1 MIFNLFKTKSKVKN
15 AVKKNSEENISGNFS
30 FGLTEELVRSIS
42 KDKNEPDWMLEKRL
56 GAYRAYKETPL
67 PDWGPSLKDLNL
79 NEIVYYVPSDLK
91 EQNSWSEVPEEIAK
105 TFEKLGIPK
114 AEREYLGGVGAQYDS
129 GVVYHSIK
137 DSLKKQGVIFENM
150 DTALKLYPEMVK
162 KYFMNDCIKINEHKF
177 ASLHA
182 ACWSGGTF
190 IYVPKG
196 VKVRMPLQS
205 YFRMNKEKGG
215 QFEHTIIIAD
225 EGSSVEYIE
234 GCSAP
239 KYSYSSLHAGGVEL
253 FVAKG
258 AKIKYSSIENWS
270 KNVYNLN
277 TKKALVYERGEV
289 EWLNGNTGSSTTML
303 YPSSILLGEY
313 ARSESL
319 GIAMAGRG
327 QNQDVGSKVIHLAPN
342 TSSVIKSKSIAKN
355 GGISNYRG
363 YVEIGKA
370 AKNSKVVVAC
380 DTLIMDKDSKA
391 LAIPVNKVSNRDVEI
406 SHEAKVGQLSDKE
419 IFYANLHA
427 FDEYGAQRL
436 IIGGFASEVIKKLPL
451 EYAVE
456 LNKLIDLEIEG
467 M

>member
-1 MIFNLFKTKSKVKN
+1 MDLNIFKKISYKNKSKEVD
-15 AVKKNSEENISGNFS
+15 FS
-30 FGLTEELVRSIS
+30 FGLTEGMVRNIS
-42 KDKNEPDWMLEKRL
+42 KDKDEPEWMLEKRL
-56 GAYRAYKETPL
+56 EAYRAYKRAPL
-67 PDWGPSLKDLNL
+67 PSWGPSLKDLKL
-79 NEIVYYVPSDLK
+79 EEIIYYVSPEMK
-91 EQNSWSEVPEEIAK
+91 EQNSWDKVPKEISD

-162 KYFMNDCIKINEHKF
+162 KYFMSDCIKVNEHKF

-196 VKVRMPLQS
+196 VKVKMPLQS
-205 YFRMNKEKGG
+205 YFRMNQEKGG

-225 EGSSVEYIE
+225 EDSYVEYIE

-239 KYSYSSLHAGGVEL
+239 RYSFSALHAGGVEL
-253 FVAKG
+253 FVMKD
-258 AKIKYSSIENWS
+258 AKIKYSSIESWS

-313 ARSESL
+313 AKSESL

-342 TSSVIKSKSIAKN
+342 TYSVIKSKSIAKN
-355 GGISNYRG
+355 GGVSTYRG
-363 YVEIGKA
+363 SVEIGKRA
-370 AKNSKVVVAC
+370 TNSKVVVAC

-391 LAIPVNKVSNRDVEI
+391 LAIPVNKVSNKDVEI

-419 IFYANLHA
+419 IFYANLHG
-427 FDEYGAQRL
+427 FDEYAAQRL
-436 IIGGFASEVIKKLPL
+436 IVGGFASEIIKKLPL

>member
-1 MIFNLFKTKSKVKN
+1 MFKNFLAKFNNKN
-15 AVKKNSEENISGNFS
+15 HEKELDNSLDFS
-30 FGLTEELVRSIS
+30 FGLTEQVVRDIS
-42 KDKNEPDWMLEKRL
+42 KDKNEPDWMLDRRL
-56 GAYRAYKETPL
+56 EAYNHYKKTPL
-67 PDWGPSLKDLNL
+67 PNWGPTLSKLNL
-79 NEIVYYVPSDLK
+79 NEIIYYIPSDLK
-91 EQNSWSEVPEEIAK
+91 EQNSWSEVPKEISDQ
-105 TFEKLGIPK
+105 FEKLGIPK

-137 DSLKKQGVIFENM
+137 DSLKKQGVVFENM
-150 DTALKLYPEMVK
+150 DTAVREYPELVK
-162 KYFMNDCIKINEHKF
+162 KYFMTDCIKLNEHKF
-177 ASLHA
+177 AMLHA
-182 ACWSGGTF
+182 AVWSGGTF

-196 VKVRMPLQS
+196 VKVKMPLQS

-253 FVAKG
+253 FVLKD

-270 KNVYNLN
+270 KNVFNLN

-289 EWLNGNTGSSTTML
+289 EWLNGNTGSHTTML
-303 YPSSILLGEY
+303 YPSSVLLGDY
-313 ARSESL
+313 AKSESL
-319 GIAMAGRG
+319 GIAMAGRD
-327 QNQDVGSKVIHLAPN
+327 QDQDVGSKAIHIGKN

-355 GGISNYRG
+355 GGISTYRG
-363 YVEIGKA
+363 FVEIGKN

-380 DTLIMDKDSKA
+380 DTLLLDDKSKA
-391 LAIPVNKVSNRDVEI
+391 FAIPVNKVSNKDVEI
-406 SHEAKVGQLSDKE
+406 SHEAKVGQLSEKE
-419 IFYANLHA
+419 IFYTNLHG

>member
-1 MIFNLFKTKSKVKN
+1 MFKKIFAKFN
-15 AVKKNSEENISGNFS
+15 KKNQEKESENSLDFS
-30 FGLTEELVRSIS
+30 FGLTEEIVRGIS
-42 KDKNEPDWMLEKRL
+42 KDKNEPDWMLQKRL
-56 GAYRAYKETPL
+56 EAFNHYKKTPL
-67 PDWGPSLKDLNL
+67 PNWGPSLDKLNL
-79 NEIVYYVPSDLK
+79 NEIIYYIPSDLK
-91 EQNSWSEVPEEIAK
+91 EQNSWSEVPKEISEQ
-105 TFEKLGIPK
+105 FEKLGIPK

-150 DTALKLYPEMVK
+150 DTAVEKYPELVK
-162 KYFMNDCIKINEHKF
+162 KYFMTDCIKIDEHKF
-177 ASLHA
+177 AMLHA
-182 ACWSGGTF
+182 ATWSGGTF

-196 VKVRMPLQS
+196 VKVKMPLQS

-225 EGSSVEYIE
+225 EGSYVEYIE

-253 FVAKG
+253 FVLKD

-270 KNVYNLN
+270 KNVFNLN
-277 TKKALVYERGEV
+277 TKKALVYEKGEV
-289 EWLNGNTGSSTTML
+289 EWLNGNTGGHTTML
-303 YPSSILLGEY
+303 YPSSILLGEW

-319 GIAMAGRG
+319 GIAMAGHD
-327 QNQDVGSKVIHLAPN
+327 QNQDVGSKVVHLAPN

-355 GGISNYRG
+355 GGISTYRG
-363 YVEIGKA
+363 FVEIGKRA
-370 AKNSKVVVAC
+370 INSKVVVAC
-380 DTLIMDKDSKA
+380 DTLLLDKESKA
-391 LAIPVNKVSNRDVEI
+391 LAIPVNKVSNKDVEI
-406 SHEAKVGQLSDKE
+406 SHEAKVGQLSEKE
-419 IFYANLHA
+419 IFYTNLHG

>member
-1 MIFNLFKTKSKVKN
+1 MFKKLLGKFGIN
-15 AVKKNSEENISGNFS
+15 KKELQDNSFDFS
-30 FGLTEELVRSIS
+30 FGLTEEFVRSIS

-56 GAYRAYKETPL
+56 EAFNYYKKAKMPS
-67 PDWGPSLKDLNL
+67 WGPDLSGLNL
-79 NEIVYYVPSDLK
+79 NEIIYYIPSDLK
-91 EQNSWSEVPEEIAK
+91 EQNSWSEVPKEISDQ
-105 TFEKLGIPK
+105 FEKLGIPK

-137 DSLKKQGVIFENM
+137 DSLKKQGVVFENM
-150 DTALKLYPEMVK
+150 DTAVEKYPELVK
-162 KYFMNDCIKINEHKF
+162 KYFMTDCIKLNEHKF
-177 ASLHA
+177 AMLHA
-182 ACWSGGTF
+182 AVWSGGTF

-196 VKVRMPLQS
+196 VKVKMPLQS

-239 KYSYSSLHAGGVEL
+239 RYSFSSIHAGGVEL
-253 FVAKG
+253 FVLKG

-270 KNVYNLN
+270 KNVFNLN

-289 EWLNGNTGSSTTML
+289 EWLNGNTGSHTTML
-303 YPSSILLGEY
+303 YPSSVLLGEY

-319 GIAMAGRG
+319 GIAMAGRD
-327 QNQDVGSKVIHLAPN
+327 QYQDVGSKVIHLAPN

-355 GGISNYRG
+355 GGVSTYRG
-363 YVEIGKA
+363 YVEIGKN

-380 DTLIMDKDSKA
+380 DTLLLDKKSKA
-391 LAIPVNKVSNRDVEI
+391 LAIPVNKVSNKDVEI
-406 SHEAKVGQLSDKE
+406 SHEAKVGQLSEKE
-419 IFYANLHA
+419 IFYTNLHG

>member
-1 MIFNLFKTKSKVKN
+1 MIFNLFRGFKKTKN
-15 AVKKNSEENISGNFS
+15 ENNTLDYS
-30 FGLTEELVRSIS
+30 FGLTEEIVKNIS
-42 KDKNEPDWMLEKRL
+42 KDKGEPEWMLERRL
-56 GAYRAYKETPL
+56 EAYRAYKDTPL
-67 PDWGPSLKDLNL
+67 PSWGPSLDKLKL
-79 NEIVYYVPSDLK
+79 EEIIYYISPELK
-91 EQNSWSEVPEEIAK
+91 EQNSWNEIPKEISE

-150 DTALKLYPEMVK
+150 DTAVRLYPELVQ

-196 VKVRMPLQS
+196 VKVQMPLQA

-225 EGSSVEYIE
+225 EDSSVEYIE

-239 KYSYSSLHAGGVEL
+239 KYSFSALHAGGVEL
-253 FVAKG
+253 FVMKG

-270 KNVYNLN
+270 KNVFNLN
-277 TKKALVYERGEV
+277 TKKALVYERGEI
-289 EWLNGNTGSSTTML
+289 EWLNGNTGSSSTML
-303 YPSSILLGEY
+303 YPSSILLGAY
-313 ARSESL
+313 AKSESL
-319 GIAMAGRG
+319 GIAVASKN
-327 QNQDVGSKVIHLAPN
+327 QNQDVGSKVIHLAKN
-342 TSSVIKSKSIAKN
+342 TSSIIKSKSIAKN
-355 GGISNYRG
+355 GGVSTYRG
-363 YVEIGKA
+363 YVEIGKGA
-370 AKNSKVVVAC
+370 NNSKVVVAC

-391 LAIPVNKVSNRDVEI
+391 LAIPINKISNKDIEI

-419 IFYANLHA
+419 IFYANLHG
-427 FDEYGAQRL
+427 FDEYAAQRL
-436 IIGGFASEVIKKLPL
+436 IIGGFANEIIKKLPL

>member
-1 MIFNLFKTKSKVKN
+1 MIFNLFKRKHIKN
-15 AVKKNSEENISGNFS
+15 KDNEEDYS
-30 FGLTEELVRSIS
+30 FGLTEEIVRNIS
-42 KDKNEPDWMLEKRL
+42 KDKNEPKWMLEKRL
-56 GAYRAYKETPL
+56 EAFKVYKSLPL
-67 PDWGPSLKDLNL
+67 PNWGP
-79 NEIVYYVPSDLK
+79 DLK
-91 EQNSWSEVPEEIAK
+91 ELKLEEIIYYVSPKVGEKTSWEEVPKEISE

-114 AEREYLGGVGAQYDS
+114 AEKYLGGVGAQYDS

-137 DSLKKQGVIFENM
+137 ESLKKQGVIFENM

-162 KYFMNDCIKINEHKF
+162 KYFMSDCIKINEHKF

-196 VKVRMPLQS
+196 VHVKMPLQS

-225 EGSSVEYIE
+225 EGSFVEYIE

-239 KYSYSSLHAGGVEL
+239 KYSFSALHAGGVEL
-253 FVAKG
+253 FVLKG

-270 KNVYNLN
+270 KNVFNLN

-289 EWLNGNTGSSTTML
+289 EWLNGNTGSHTTML

-313 ARSESL
+313 AKSESL
-319 GIAMAGRG
+319 GIAMAGKN
-327 QNQDVGSKVIHLAPN
+327 QTQDVGSKVIHLAEN

-363 YVEIGKA
+363 FVEIGKR
-370 AKNSKVVVAC
+370 AKNSKVVVNC
-380 DTLIMDKDSKA
+380 DTLIMDEKSKA
-391 LAIPVNKVSNRDVEI
+391 IAIPVNKISNKDVEI

-419 IFYANLHA
+419 IFYANLHG

-436 IIGGFASEVIKKLPL
+436 IVGGFANEVIKKLPL

>member
-1 MIFNLFKTKSKVKN
+1 MIFNLFKGFKKTKN
-15 AVKKNSEENISGNFS
+15 ENYATDYS
-30 FGLTEELVRSIS
+30 FGLTEEIVKNIS
-42 KDKNEPDWMLEKRL
+42 KDKGEPKWMLEKRL
-56 GAYRAYKETPL
+56 EAYRVYKNTPL
-67 PDWGPSLKDLNL
+67 PSWGPSLDKLKL
-79 NEIVYYVPSDLK
+79 EEIIYYISPAMQ
-91 EQNSWSEVPEEIAK
+91 EQNSWDEIPKEISE
-105 TFEKLGIPK
+105 TFEKLGIQK
-114 AEREYLGGVGAQYDS
+114 SEKYLGGVGAQYDS

-137 DSLKKQGVIFENM
+137 DSLKKQGVIFENI
-150 DTALKLYPEMVK
+150 DTAVKLYPELVK

-190 IYVPKG
+190 IYIPKG
-196 VKVRMPLQS
+196 VKVKMPLQS

-225 EGSSVEYIE
+225 EDSYIEYIE

-239 KYSYSSLHAGGVEL
+239 RYSYSAIHAGGVEL
-253 FVAKG
+253 FVMKN

-270 KNVYNLN
+270 KNVFNLN

-319 GIAMAGRG
+319 GIAMAGKG
-327 QNQDVGSKVIHLAPN
+327 QNQDVGSKVIHLAAN

-355 GGISNYRG
+355 GGVSTYRG
-363 YVEIGKA
+363 YVEIGKGA
-370 AKNSKVVVAC
+370 SNSKVVVAC
-380 DTLIMDKDSKA
+380 DTLIMDKASKA
-391 LAIPVNKVSNRDVEI
+391 LAIPVNKISNKDIEI

-419 IFYANLHA
+419 IFYANLHG
-427 FDEYGAQRL
+427 FDEYAAQRL
-436 IIGGFASEVIKKLPL
+436 IIGGFASEIIKKLPL

>member
-1 MIFNLFKTKSKVKN
+1 MFFNFFKGKGE
-15 AVKKNSEENISGNFS
+15 KKEALVADFS
-30 FGLTEELVRSIS
+30 FGLTEEIVRNIS
-42 KDKNEPDWMLEKRL
+42 KDKNEPEWMLDKRL
-56 GAYRAYKETPL
+56 EAYRAYKSIPL
-67 PDWGPSLKDLNL
+67 PAWGPSLKDLNL
-79 NEIVYYVPSDLK
+79 KEIVYYVTPELLEK
-91 EQNSWSEVPEEIAK
+91 NNWNEVPKEISE

-162 KYFMNDCIKINEHKF
+162 KYFMSDCIKVNEHKF

-196 VKVRMPLQS
+196 VKVKMPLQS
-205 YFRMNKEKGG
+205 YFRMNQEKGG

-225 EGSSVEYIE
+225 EDSYVEYIE

-239 KYSYSSLHAGGVEL
+239 RYSFSALHAGGVEL
-253 FVAKG
+253 FVMKG
-258 AKIKYSSIENWS
+258 AKIKYSRIESWS

-277 TKKALVYERGEV
+277 TKKALVYEKGEV

-313 ARSESL
+313 AKSESL

-327 QNQDVGSKVIHLAPN
+327 QNQDVGSKVIHLAAN

-355 GGISNYRG
+355 GGVSTYRG
-363 YVEIGKA
+363 SVEIGKRA
-370 AKNSKVVVAC
+370 INSKVVVAC

-391 LAIPVNKVSNRDVEI
+391 LAIPVNKVSNKDIEI
-406 SHEAKVGQLSDKE
+406 SHEAKVGQLSEKE
-419 IFYANLHA
+419 IFYANLHG
-427 FDEYGAQRL
+427 FDEYAAQRL

>member
-1 MIFNLFKTKSKVKN
+1 MTFNLFKNKDRKDY
-15 AVKKNSEENISGNFS
+15 S
-30 FGLTEELVRSIS
+30 FGLTEKMVRNIS
-42 KDKNEPDWMLEKRL
+42 KDKNEPKWMLKKRL
-56 GAYRAYKETPL
+56 EAFSAYKNTPL
-67 PDWGPSLKDLNL
+67 PNWGPSLEKLNL
-79 NEIVYYVPSDLK
+79 NEIVYYVPTDLK
-91 EQNSWSEVPEEIAK
+91 EKSSWSEVPKEIAD

-114 AEREYLGGVGAQYDS
+114 AEKYLGGVGAQYDS

-137 DSLKKQGVIFENM
+137 ESLKNQGVIFENM
-150 DTALKLYPEMVK
+150 DTALELYPDLVK
-162 KYFMNDCIKINEHKF
+162 KYFMNECIKIDEHKF

-205 YFRMNKEKGG
+205 YFRMNQEKGG
-215 QFEHTIIIAD
+215 QFEHTIIVAD
-225 EGSSVEYIE
+225 EDSYVEYIE

-239 KYSYSSLHAGGVEL
+239 RYAFSALHAGGVEI
-253 FVAKG
+253 FVGKG
-258 AKIKYSSIENWS
+258 AKVKYSSIENWS

-277 TKKALVYERGEV
+277 TKKALVFERGV
-289 EWLNGNTGSSTTML
+289 IEWLNGNTGSSTTML

-313 ARSESL
+313 AKSESL
-319 GIAMAGRG
+319 GIAMAGKG
-327 QNQDVGSKVIHLAPN
+327 QYQDVGSKAVHIAPN
-342 TSSVIKSKSIAKN
+342 TYSVIKSKSIAKN
-355 GGISNYRG
+355 GGVSNYRG
-363 YVEIGKA
+363 FVEIGKR
-370 AKNSKVVVAC
+370 AKNSKIVVNC
-380 DTLIMDKDSKA
+380 DTLILDKDSKA
-391 LAIPVNKVSNRDVEI
+391 LAIPVNKVSNKDVEI

-419 IFYANLHA
+419 IFYTNLHG

-436 IIGGFASEVIKKLPL
+436 IIGGFANEVIKKLPL

>member
-1 MIFNLFKTKSKVKN
+1 MFKNFLVKFN
-15 AVKKNSEENISGNFS
+15 KKNQEKELDNSFDFS
-30 FGLTEELVRSIS
+30 FGLTEEMVREIS
-42 KDKNEPDWMLEKRL
+42 KDKNEPDWMLERRL
-56 GAYRAYKETPL
+56 EAYNHYKKTPL
-67 PDWGPSLKDLNL
+67 PNWGPALSKLNL
-79 NEIVYYVPSDLK
+79 NEIIYYIPSDLK
-91 EQNSWSEVPEEIAK
+91 EQNSWSEVPKEISDQ
-105 TFEKLGIPK
+105 FEKLGIPK

-150 DTALKLYPEMVK
+150 DTAVEKYPELVK
-162 KYFMNDCIKINEHKF
+162 KYFMTDCIKLNEHKF
-177 ASLHA
+177 AMLHA
-182 ACWSGGTF
+182 AVWSGGTF

-196 VKVRMPLQS
+196 VKVKMPLQS

-253 FVAKG
+253 FVLKD

-270 KNVYNLN
+270 KNVFNLN

-289 EWLNGNTGSSTTML
+289 EWLNGNTGSHTTML
-303 YPSSILLGEY
+303 YPSSVLLGDY
-313 ARSESL
+313 AKSESL
-319 GIAMAGRG
+319 GIAMAGRD
-327 QNQDVGSKVIHLAPN
+327 QDQDVGSKAIHIGSH

-355 GGISNYRG
+355 GGISTYRG
-363 YVEIGKA
+363 FVEIGKN

-380 DTLIMDKDSKA
+380 DTLLLDDKSKA
-391 LAIPVNKVSNRDVEI
+391 FAIPVNKVSNKDVEI
-406 SHEAKVGQLSDKE
+406 SHEAKVGQLSEKE
-419 IFYANLHA
+419 IFYTNLHG

>member
-1 MIFNLFKTKSKVKN
+1 MFKKILENLKVISSQ
-15 AVKKNSEENISGNFS
+15 KNSENNSFDFS
-30 FGLTEELVRSIS
+30 FGLTEEIVRGIS
-42 KDKNEPDWMLEKRL
+42 KDKNEPEWMLEKRL
-56 GAYRAYKETPL
+56 EAFRLYKNTPM
-67 PDWGPSLKDLNL
+67 PNWGPDLSELKLK
-79 NEIVYYVPSDLK
+79 EIIYYVPSDLK
-91 EQNSWSEVPEEIAK
+91 EQNSWSEVPKEISE

-150 DTALKLYPEMVK
+150 DTAVKEYPELVK
-162 KYFMNDCIKINEHKF
+162 KYFMTDCIKINEHKF
-177 ASLHA
+177 AMLHA
-182 ACWSGGTF
+182 ATWSGGTF
-190 IYVPKG
+190 IYVPRG
-196 VKVRMPLQS
+196 VKVKMPLQS

-225 EGSSVEYIE
+225 EGSYVEYIE

-253 FVAKG
+253 FVLKD

-277 TKKALVYERGEV
+277 TKKALVYEKGEV
-289 EWLNGNTGSSTTML
+289 EWLNGNTGSHSTML
-303 YPSSILLGEY
+303 YPSSILLGEG

-319 GIAMAGRG
+319 GIAMAGKN
-327 QNQDVGSKVIHLAPN
+327 QNQDVGSKVVHLAPN
-342 TSSVIKSKSIAKN
+342 THSVIKSKSIAKN
-355 GGISNYRG
+355 GGISTYRG
-363 YVEIGKA
+363 FVEIGKN

-380 DTLIMDKDSKA
+380 DTLLLDKESKA
-391 LAIPVNKVSNRDVEI
+391 LAIPVNKISNRDVEI

>member
-1 MIFNLFKTKSKVKN
+1 MFNFLLFR
-15 AVKKNSEENISGNFS
+15 KKQDYS
-30 FGLTEELVRSIS
+30 FGLSEETIRKIS
-42 KDKNEPDWMLEKRL
+42 KDKDEPQWMLLKRL
-56 GAYRAYKETPL
+56 EAYRAYKSIPM
-67 PDWGPSLKDLNL
+67 PNWGPDLSGLNL
-79 NEIVYYVPSDLK
+79 NEIIYYVSPNLEEKTSWDDIPKEISD
-91 EQNSWSEVPEEIAK
+91 
-105 TFEKLGIPK
+105 TFEKLGIQK
-114 AEREYLGGVGAQYDS
+114 SEKYLGGVGAQYDS
-129 GVVYHSIK
+129 GVVYHNIK
-137 DSLKKQGVIFENM
+137 ESLKRQGVIFENM

-162 KYFMNDCIKINEHKF
+162 KYFMTDCIKINEHKF

-196 VKVRMPLQS
+196 VKVKMPLQS

-239 KYSYSSLHAGGVEL
+239 KYSASALHAGGVEL
-253 FVAKG
+253 FVMKG
-258 AKIKYSSIENWS
+258 AKIKYSSIESWS

-319 GIAMAGRG
+319 GIAMAGKG

-342 TSSVIKSKSIAKN
+342 TYSVIKSKSIAKN
-355 GGISNYRG
+355 GGVSTYRG
-363 YVEIGKA
+363 SVEIGKRA
-370 AKNSKVVVAC
+370 TNSKVVVAC

-391 LAIPVNKVSNRDVEI
+391 LAIPVNKVSNKDVEI

-419 IFYANLHA
+419 IFYAYLHG
-427 FDEYGAQRL
+427 FDEYAAQRL
-436 IIGGFASEVIKKLPL
+436 IVGGFASEIIKKLPL

>member
-1 MIFNLFKTKSKVKN
+1 MLKKFLVKFNNKN
-15 AVKKNSEENISGNFS
+15 QEKELDNSFDFS

-42 KDKNEPDWMLEKRL
+42 TDKDEPEWMLDKRL
-56 GAYRAYKETPL
+56 EAYRAYKMTPM
-67 PDWGPSLKDLNL
+67 PNWGPSLSKLNL
-79 NEIVYYVPSDLK
+79 NEIIYYIPSDLK
-91 EQNSWSEVPEEIAK
+91 EQNSWTEVPEEIAK

-137 DSLKKQGVIFENM
+137 DSLKKQGVVFENM
-150 DTALKLYPEMVK
+150 DTAVKLYPDLVK

-253 FVAKG
+253 FVLKD

-270 KNVYNLN
+270 KNVFNLN
-277 TKKALVYERGEV
+277 TKKALVYERGEI
-289 EWLNGNTGSSTTML
+289 EWLNGNTGGHTTML

-313 ARSESL
+313 AKSESL
-319 GIAMAGRG
+319 GIALAGNG
-327 QNQDVGSKVIHLAPN
+327 QNQDVGSKSVHLAAN

-355 GGISNYRG
+355 GGISTYRG
-363 YVEIGKA
+363 FVEIGKN

-380 DTLIMDKDSKA
+380 DTLLMDDKSKA
-391 LAIPVNKVSNRDVEI
+391 FAIPVNKVSNKDVEI

-436 IIGGFASEVIKKLPL
+436 IIGGFASEIIKKLPL

>member
-1 MIFNLFKTKSKVKN
+1 MFKKLFSKINNKNQKKSE
-15 AVKKNSEENISGNFS
+15 NSFDFS
-30 FGLTEELVRSIS
+30 FGLTEEIVRGIS
-42 KDKNEPDWMLEKRL
+42 KDKGEPDWMLAKRL
-56 GAYRAYKETPL
+56 EAFNLYKNTPM
-67 PDWGPSLKDLNL
+67 PNWGPDLKELKL
-79 NEIVYYVPSDLK
+79 KEIIYYVPSDLK
-91 EQNSWSEVPEEIAK
+91 EQNSWSEVPKEISD

-150 DTALKLYPEMVK
+150 DTAVKEYPELVK
-162 KYFMNDCIKINEHKF
+162 KYFMTDCIKINEHKF
-177 ASLHA
+177 AMLHA
-182 ACWSGGTF
+182 ATWSGGTF

-196 VKVRMPLQS
+196 VKVKMPLQS

-215 QFEHTIIIAD
+215 QFEHTIIIANED
-225 EGSSVEYIE
+225 SFVEYIE

-253 FVAKG
+253 FVLKG

-270 KNVYNLN
+270 KNVFNLN
-277 TKKALVYERGEV
+277 TKKALVYEKGEV
-289 EWLNGNTGSSTTML
+289 EWLNGNTGSHSTML
-303 YPSSILLGEY
+303 YPSSILLGEG

-319 GIAMAGRG
+319 GIAMAGRN
-327 QNQDVGSKVIHLAPN
+327 QNQDVGSKVVHLAPN

-355 GGISNYRG
+355 GGISTYRG
-363 YVEIGKA
+363 FVEIGKGA
-370 AKNSKVVVAC
+370 TNSKVVVAC
-380 DTLIMDKDSKA
+380 DTLLLDKDSKA
-391 LAIPVNKVSNRDVEI
+391 LAIPVNKISNKDVEI

-427 FDEYGAQRL
+427 FNEYAAQRL

>member
-1 MIFNLFKTKSKVKN
+1 MFNSFLNKL
-15 AVKKNSEENISGNFS
+15 KKNNEDFS
-30 FGLTEELVRSIS
+30 FGLTEEIVRGIS
-42 KDKNEPDWMLEKRL
+42 KDKGEPDWMLEKRL
-56 GAYRAYKETPL
+56 EAFNLYKNTPM
-67 PDWGPSLKDLNL
+67 PNWGPDLSGLKLK
-79 NEIVYYVPSDLK
+79 EIIYYVPSDLK
-91 EQNSWSEVPEEIAK
+91 EQNSWSEVPKEISD

-150 DTALKLYPEMVK
+150 DTAVKLYPDLVK
-162 KYFMNDCIKINEHKF
+162 KYFMTDCIKLNEHKF
-177 ASLHA
+177 AMLHA
-182 ACWSGGTF
+182 ATWSGGTF

-196 VKVRMPLQS
+196 VKVKMPLQS

-225 EGSSVEYIE
+225 EGSFVEYIE

-239 KYSYSSLHAGGVEL
+239 KYAYSSLHAGGVEL
-253 FVAKG
+253 FVLKD

-289 EWLNGNTGSSTTML
+289 EWLNGNTGGHSTML
-303 YPSSILLGEY
+303 YPSSILLGEG

-327 QNQDVGSKVIHLAPN
+327 QNQDVGSKVVHLAPN

-355 GGISNYRG
+355 GGISTYRG
-363 YVEIGKA
+363 FVEIGKGA
-370 AKNSKVVVAC
+370 YNSKVVVAC
-380 DTLIMDKDSKA
+380 DTLLLDKDSKA
-391 LAIPVNKVSNRDVEI
+391 LAIPVNKVSNKDVEI
-406 SHEAKVGQLSDKE
+406 SHEAKVGQLSDRE

-427 FDEYGAQRL
+427 FDEYAAQRL

>member
-1 MIFNLFKTKSKVKN
+1 MFKKLLGKFGIN
-15 AVKKNSEENISGNFS
+15 KKELQDNSFDFS

-56 GAYRAYKETPL
+56 EAFNYYKKAKMPS
-67 PDWGPSLKDLNL
+67 WGPDLSGLNL
-79 NEIVYYVPSDLK
+79 NEIIYYIPTDLK
-91 EQNSWSEVPEEIAK
+91 EQNSWSEVPKEISDQ
-105 TFEKLGIPK
+105 FEKLGIPK

-137 DSLKKQGVIFENM
+137 DSLKKQGVVFENM
-150 DTALKLYPEMVK
+150 DTAVEKYPKLVK
-162 KYFMNDCIKINEHKF
+162 KYFMTDCIKLNEHKF
-177 ASLHA
+177 AMLHA
-182 ACWSGGTF
+182 AVWSGGTF

-196 VKVRMPLQS
+196 VKVKMPLQS

-239 KYSYSSLHAGGVEL
+239 RYSFSSIHAGGVEL
-253 FVAKG
+253 FVLKG

-270 KNVYNLN
+270 KNVFNLN

-289 EWLNGNTGSSTTML
+289 EWLNGNTGSHTTML
-303 YPSSILLGEY
+303 YPSSVLLGEY

-319 GIAMAGRG
+319 GIAMAGKD
-327 QNQDVGSKVIHLAPN
+327 QYQDVGSKVIHLAPN

-355 GGISNYRG
+355 GGVSTYRG
-363 YVEIGKA
+363 YVEIGKN

-380 DTLIMDKDSKA
+380 DTLLLDKKSKA
-391 LAIPVNKVSNRDVEI
+391 LAIPVNKVSNKDVEI
-406 SHEAKVGQLSDKE
+406 SHEAKVGQLSEKE
-419 IFYANLHA
+419 IFYTNLHG

>member
-1 MIFNLFKTKSKVKN
+1 MFKKIFAKFN
-15 AVKKNSEENISGNFS
+15 KKNQEKESENSLDFS
-30 FGLTEELVRSIS
+30 FGLTEEIVRGIS
-42 KDKNEPDWMLEKRL
+42 KDKNEPDWMLQKRL
-56 GAYRAYKETPL
+56 EAFNHYKKTPL
-67 PDWGPSLKDLNL
+67 PNWGPSLDKLNL
-79 NEIVYYVPSDLK
+79 NEIIYYIPSDLK
-91 EQNSWSEVPEEIAK
+91 EQNSWSEVPKEISEQ
-105 TFEKLGIPK
+105 FEKLGIPK

-150 DTALKLYPEMVK
+150 DTAVEKYPELVK
-162 KYFMNDCIKINEHKF
+162 KYFMTDCIKIDEHKF
-177 ASLHA
+177 AMLHA
-182 ACWSGGTF
+182 ATWSGGTF

-196 VKVRMPLQS
+196 VKVKMPLQS

-225 EGSSVEYIE
+225 EGSYVEYIE

-253 FVAKG
+253 FVLKD

-270 KNVYNLN
+270 KNVFNLN
-277 TKKALVYERGEV
+277 TKKALVYEKGEV
-289 EWLNGNTGSSTTML
+289 EWLNGNTGGHTTML
-303 YPSSILLGEY
+303 YPSSILLGEW

-319 GIAMAGRG
+319 GIAMAGHD
-327 QNQDVGSKVIHLAPN
+327 QNQDVGSKVVHLAPN

-355 GGISNYRG
+355 GGISTYRG
-363 YVEIGKA
+363 FVEIGKRA
-370 AKNSKVVVAC
+370 TNSKVVVAC
-380 DTLIMDKDSKA
+380 DTLLLDKESKA
-391 LAIPVNKVSNRDVEI
+391 LAIPVNKVSNKDVEI
-406 SHEAKVGQLSDKE
+406 SHEAKVGQLSEKE
-419 IFYANLHA
+419 IFYTNLHG

>member
-1 MIFNLFKTKSKVKN
+1 MFKKIFAKFN
-15 AVKKNSEENISGNFS
+15 KKNQEKESENSLDFS
-30 FGLTEELVRSIS
+30 FGLTEEIVRGIS
-42 KDKNEPDWMLEKRL
+42 KDKNEPDWMLQKRL
-56 GAYRAYKETPL
+56 EAFNHYKKTPL
-67 PDWGPSLKDLNL
+67 PNWGPSLDKLNL
-79 NEIVYYVPSDLK
+79 NEIIYYIPSDLK
-91 EQNSWSEVPEEIAK
+91 EQNSWSEVPKEISEQ
-105 TFEKLGIPK
+105 FEKLGIPK

-150 DTALKLYPEMVK
+150 DTAVEKYPELVK
-162 KYFMNDCIKINEHKF
+162 KYFMTDCIKIDEHKF
-177 ASLHA
+177 AMLHA
-182 ACWSGGTF
+182 ATWSGGTF

-196 VKVRMPLQS
+196 VKVKMPLQS

-225 EGSSVEYIE
+225 EGSYVEYIE

-253 FVAKG
+253 FVLKD

-270 KNVYNLN
+270 KNVFNLN
-277 TKKALVYERGEV
+277 TKKALVYEKGEV
-289 EWLNGNTGSSTTML
+289 EWLNGNTGGHTTML
-303 YPSSILLGEY
+303 YPSSILLGEW

-319 GIAMAGRG
+319 GIAMAGHD
-327 QNQDVGSKVIHLAPN
+327 QNQDVGSKVVHLAPN

-355 GGISNYRG
+355 GGISTYRG
-363 YVEIGKA
+363 FVEIGKRA
-370 AKNSKVVVAC
+370 TNSKVVVAC
-380 DTLIMDKDSKA
+380 DTLLLDKESKA
-391 LAIPVNKVSNRDVEI
+391 LAIPVNKVSNKDVEI
-406 SHEAKVGQLSDKE
+406 SHEAKVGQLSEKE
-419 IFYANLHA
+419 IFYTNLHG

-436 IIGGFASEVIKKLPL
+436 IIGGFASEIIKKLPL